1 MAGAKGRSGGP
12 RANSGG
18 ARANSGGARAN
29 SGGARPGAGRPPKEP
44 EYLNLSPIYDDP
56 ATFLKAVMNDSGS
69 DAKLRVD
76 AAKALLSAQVRRAE
90 NGGKKEAQQAAAK
103 KVASKFAAATPP
115 KLVAAGDGLH

>member
-44 EYLNLSPIYDDP
+44 VYLTLSTVYDEPDK
-56 ATFLKAVMNDSGS
+56 FLKAVMNDSGT

-90 NGGKKEAQQAAAK
+90 NGGKKQEQAEAAK
-103 KVASKFAAATPP
+103 KVASKFATATPP
-115 KLVAAGDGLH
+115 KLVAAGGKKV